1 MTGPG
6 ADTGLAAVV
15 REAGRRHGDRELY
28 RTTDGCTLTYRQ
40 LDEGSDALAAGL
52 ARRGVG
58 EGDVGVLLLPSGP
71 AYALC
76 YAALAKLGAVTAGVN
91 ERLTASERRACAEV
105 AGGRLV
111 IGTRALLEDTGIEGG
126 TAAADEVAVLDVPT
140 DAAAPGGVAEVL
152 VGAVMGLGVDGGRV
166 EPLGVGPDRPVAIV
180 FTSGTTGLPKGAVFG
195 ARQLDAIS
203 LIDGGKRWGGGGRG
217 LSSTSFA
224 HLGTM
229 TKLPQALRGG
239 GSSVVMHRWSA
250 GEALELVERHEV
262 TTLGGIPTQVA
273 LMLAHDRF
281 AVTDVSS
288 VRLVALGGG
297 PSTPALVRQ
306 ARRGF
311 GAPVVVRYT
320 CTEAGVGVGTL
331 PDDPE
336 EDAEESVGRARTGVT
351 LTVRDDRGQPL
362 PAGEVGEVCLA
373 SEATMSGY
381 WRDAE
386 ATRAAFTADGAV
398 RTGDLGYLDDRG
410 RLHLSGRAK
419 EMYVRGGYNVF
430 PQEVEAVLE
439 EHPAVSQVAVV
450 ARPDDV
456 MGEVGVAVVVAAPGR
471 PAPTLDD
478 LRALGRRRL
487 AAHKLPEGLLVVDRL
502 PRTAMEKIDR
512 RALAALVA
520 PGAAPSGAG
529 RVSPSGDSP

>member
-6 ADTGLAAVV
+6 PEADTGLAAVV
-15 REAGRRHGDRELY
+15 REAARRHGDKELY
-28 RTTDGCTLTYRQ
+28 RTTDGGSLSYRR
-40 LDEGSDALAAGL
+40 LDEGSDVLAAGL
-52 ARRGVG
+52 ARRGIG
-58 EGDVGVLLLPSGP
+58 AGDVGVLLLPSGP

-76 YAALAKLGAVTAGVN
+76 YAALSKLGAVTAGVN
-91 ERLTASERRACAEV
+91 ERLTPPERRACAEV

-111 IGTRALLEDTGIEGG
+111 IGTRALLEGTGIEGG
-126 TAAADEVAVLDVPT
+126 TPAADEVVALDVPAHPGET
-140 DAAAPGGVAEVL
+140 ASAAEGL
-152 VGAVMGLGVDGGRV
+152 LGAVLALGAEGAPVA
-166 EPLGVGPDRPVAIV
+166 PLAEDPDRPVAIV
-180 FTSGTTGLPKGAVFG
+180 FTSGTTGLPKGAVFC

-203 LIDGGKRWGGGGRG
+203 RIDGAKRWGGGGRG

-229 TKLPQALRGG
+229 TKLPQVLRGG
-239 GSSVVMHRWSA
+239 GSSVVMGRWSA
-250 GEALELVERHEV
+250 GDALELVERHGI

-281 AVTDVSS
+281 PVTDVSS

-306 ARRGF
+306 ARRAF

-331 PDDPE
+331 PDDRE
-336 EDAEESVGRARTGVT
+336 EDAEQSVGRARPGVE
-351 LTVRDDRGQPL
+351 LTVRDDRGEPV
-362 PAGEVGEVCLA
+362 PPGEVGEVCLA
-373 SEATMSGY
+373 SEATMAGY

-386 ATRAAFTADGAV
+386 STAAVFTADGAV
-398 RTGDLGYLDDRG
+398 RTGDLGYLDDQG

-439 EHPAVSQVAVV
+439 EHDAVSQVAVV
-450 ARPDDV
+450 PRSDDV

-471 PAPTLDD
+471 PVPTLEE
-478 LRALGRRRL
+478 LRALGRGRL
-487 AAHKLPEGLLVVDRL
+487 AAHKLPEALLVVDRL

-520 PGAAPSGAG
+520 TGVPTSPGSG
-529 RVSPSGDSP
+529 P